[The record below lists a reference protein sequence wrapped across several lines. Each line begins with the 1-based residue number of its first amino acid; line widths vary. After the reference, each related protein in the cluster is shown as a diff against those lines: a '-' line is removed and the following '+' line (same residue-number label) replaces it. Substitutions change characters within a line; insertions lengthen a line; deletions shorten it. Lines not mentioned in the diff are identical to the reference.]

1 MHFAQKFKK
10 TSWLLVDYPSPTRV
24 SQDRSKFQTKN
35 MESNLSPDEL
45 PEGFSS
51 VDPTGAGGSQDA
63 AQAQKLAKEEQRR
76 AILEQ
81 ALTPE
86 ALARLGTIKV
96 CAVAFEYYVMIEIN
110 ILTYHISC

>member
-1 MHFAQKFKK
+1 MPRRDDDFRAKIQKN
-10 TSWLLVDYPSPTRV
+10 LLALGRLYRLPISPTRV

-35 MESNLSPDEL
+35 MEANFSPDEL

-96 CAVAFEYYVMIEIN
+96 CVSSLCN
-110 ILTYHISC
+110 TIL